1 MKRLGE
7 VFAKLELPLRLGIMS
22 VLSSKKISVL
32 DKQLI
37 QLVQS
42 IEAEQNRM
50 RMRAPRIFREGE
62 TVVAV
67 PWIEELKFLIDQLI
81 SKPEINLK
89 KVHRK
94 SLVDSINEIQ
104 TSPQFVTALE
114 ARSKLQK
121 DQNYYFAY
129 RVLQT
134 PTVRLV
140 LPLVRDETCRVIRKF
155 DDRKDYLIRISF
167 TNEKGDKDH
176 YSSEKMHNL
185 VDYQVK
191 GRL

>member
-1 MKRLGE
+1 M
-7 VFAKLELPLRLGIMS
+7 
-22 VLSSKKISVL
+22 
-32 DKQLI
+32 
-37 QLVQS
+37 
-42 IEAEQNRM
+42 
-50 RMRAPRIFREGE
+50 
-62 TVVAV
+62 
-67 PWIEELKFLIDQLI
+67 
-81 SKPEINLK
+81 
-89 KVHRK
+89 
-94 SLVDSINEIQ
+94 
-104 TSPQFVTALE
+104 
-114 ARSKLQK
+114 

-185 VDYQVK
+185 VDFQVK

>member
-1 MKRLGE
+1 MK
-7 VFAKLELPLRLGIMS
+7 K
-22 VLSSKKISVL
+22 
-32 DKQLI
+32 
-37 QLVQS
+37 
-42 IEAEQNRM
+42 N
-50 RMRAPRIFREGE
+50 APRIFREGE

-94 SLVDSINEIQ
+94 SLVDSINEIHM
-104 TSPQFVTALE
+104 SPQFDTALE

-155 DDRKDYLIRISF
+155 DDKKDYLIRISF